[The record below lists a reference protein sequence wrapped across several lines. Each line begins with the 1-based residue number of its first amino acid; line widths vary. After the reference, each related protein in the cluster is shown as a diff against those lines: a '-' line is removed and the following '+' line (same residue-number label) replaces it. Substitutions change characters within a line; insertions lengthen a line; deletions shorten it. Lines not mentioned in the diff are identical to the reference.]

1 MKRKVIVLMFSMF
14 FISVVINAQVEESD
28 EIVKTGNV
36 DVYVGSFDLQS
47 VSLDH
52 YVRISNAVVSLL
64 NTETLLMV
72 HSGVTDQNGYLHL
85 DQVEPG
91 KYFIKVQGERGE
103 YFHQDGVLIVKAVE
117 YSKVYLHLQQES
129 DLDLIR
135 RDLNKVRITSFFP
148 NLTGKILEV
157 SNSPHVSLKNP
168 QENERRR
175 INRLNKSKK
184 KKDKLI

>member
-1 MKRKVIVLMFSMF
+1 MKKKVIVLMFSMF
-14 FISVVINAQVEESD
+14 FIALVINSQVEESD
-28 EIVKTGNV
+28 EIVKKGNV
-36 DVYVGSFDLQS
+36 EVYVGSFDLQS

-64 NTETLLMV
+64 NTETLIMV

-85 DQVEPG
+85 DQVVPG
-91 KYFIKVQGERGE
+91 KYFIKIQGERGE

-117 YSKVYLHLQQES
+117 HSKVYLHLQQES
-129 DLDLIR
+129 DLDSIR
-135 RDLNKVRITSFFP
+135 GDLNEVRISSFFT
-148 NLTGKILEV
+148 NLTGKVLEV
-157 SNSPHVSLKNP
+157 SNSPHISSKNP

-175 INRLNKSKK
+175 INRLNTPKK